1 MFNDLVIWVWFPS
14 IHMEKNSMIV
24 EANHFNTSTYI
35 KFLFRNL
42 NEKKIDC
49 ALFFI
54 VSPRGKTVGVVSA
67 QDLFVLCQHQIFMR
81 DNINLCNF
89 IRYSMQL

>member
-1 MFNDLVIWVWFPS
+1 M
-14 IHMEKNSMIV
+14 K
-24 EANHFNTSTYI
+24 
-35 KFLFRNL
+35 
-42 NEKKIDC
+42 KKIDC

-54 VSPRGKTVGVVSA
+54 VHLGGKTVGVVSA

-89 IRYSMQL
+89 FLIFHADMIFSSAQMGMWVVYVPGFFFFKGNCMCLKL